1 MNNSFSVEKKV
12 FEVLPDYCV
21 GVIRASIPNKEGAAN
36 AVSELFRKELQR
48 FFHQSQGVALRET
61 KNISAY
67 RSALQKAGINP
78 NKFMCSIEALS
89 RRVQKSGVLPE
100 IDPIVDLGN
109 AISLKYLLAVGAHD
123 LANAQENSIAV
134 RFSEAEDLFRPMG
147 TLTDEAGG
155 RTCLRFWTSGENA
168 SIHLAT
174 KR

>member
-21 GVIRASIPNKEGAAN
+21 GRHPRLHSKQRGQLAN

-100 IDPIVDLGN
+100 IDPIVDLGKP
-109 AISLKYLLAVGAHD
+109 SL
-123 LANAQENSIAV
+123 
-134 RFSEAEDLFRPMG
+134 
-147 TLTDEAGG
+147 
-155 RTCLRFWTSGENA
+155 
-168 SIHLAT
+168 
-174 KR
+174 